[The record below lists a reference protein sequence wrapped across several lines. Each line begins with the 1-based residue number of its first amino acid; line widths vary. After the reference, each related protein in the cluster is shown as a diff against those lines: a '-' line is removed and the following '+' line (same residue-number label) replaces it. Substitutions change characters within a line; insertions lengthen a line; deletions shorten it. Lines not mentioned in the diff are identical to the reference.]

1 MLQVRAWLEETY
13 LGVSSCI
20 LSYHVGR
27 DSLQVFSS
35 HESAL
40 ANPVTNEV
48 RLRMDGLFEKQA
60 SKFIQEFEALYTNDP
75 AGGGGIRS
83 VNQEHVHRRA
93 STGILNSDKCS
104 KWCSRMLERVILKS
118 RCWPPLTEQGLTM
131 SYFYIN
137 LWYELYSHRQLFH
150 VHAAHSS
157 CSQPRGILLF

>member
-1 MLQVRAWLEETY
+1 MERASAADYLVRAWLEETY

-75 AGGGGIRS
+75 AGGGGIR
-83 VNQEHVHRRA
+83 
-93 STGILNSDKCS
+93 TGLNHELLLHKSLVP
-104 KWCSRMLERVILKS
+104 RERVQWNTS
-118 RCWPPLTEQGLTM
+118 ARQGPADNLVALM
-131 SYFYIN
+131 HRPKQSYF
-137 LWYELYSHRQLFH
+137 
-150 VHAAHSS
+150 
-157 CSQPRGILLF
+157 